1 MENLKDLQKYG
12 SLESFALDQT
22 EEFLRPKTFLD
33 YIFTLGVIFWLIT
46 AVILTENLSVRATI
60 FGILILLFLIIPFS
74 KYFIQQD
81 VDIPSPLNRAMKILI
96 AFIIIDIFGP
106 TIADDELW
114 DQTLLSLSYVE
125 LETLFACLLTPF
137 SIIWNR
143 FNPTTLHLG
152 YFHYI
157 GEIFRGVWTASLV
170 TLILRG
176 FSVLTIPQD
185 FLVELESLLILGL
198 GFNIVGLILPRPLQR
213 TQYSIDTLLKQS
225 LLFKT
230 RIERVRDGFLSTS
243 IILLIFL
250 WLPNWIINQR
260 EFIEY
265 SAFILLIIGILLLI
279 SPQKRRTNG
288 IGTTLRSLTGNLI
301 DPSSQIGN
309 RVQNFAETIQ
319 QTSFEKPNRVFTIP
333 SDDLKIFS
341 KGKTSVSA
349 RKGSIAVP
357 TVTDKGT
364 TLVLMGQSEIQT
376 EDEKQ
381 EVQTKNVEGTTTIW
395 VPPEEWNEMKV
406 QLESKEIN
414 ELTETELIKAGLDST
429 TDLYNKANRA
439 ISQLRNWKGP
449 QNLFSSVFDTSP
461 SKYAV
466 TETKDYTYIRLPGIL
481 VYERKGINLV
491 QILGGLVQVVDIKG
505 VGEYV
510 KILGGLVTV
519 MQTPDYEFVQTPF
532 VSVLETPVGEVV
544 KVFGIKIQEGEKID
558 MDQARHEILGAQ
570 ERFNRLFTNQ
580 VENLFENNIPN
591 LLLSN
596 SKGEQEGFLLGE
608 SEAISDKTFRPTR
621 KRKVKAHRYIQEF
634 PKKDTSIE
642 LKSKIKSNHYVE
654 KEEFHE
660 VKIGSEYEY
669 DEDGYPINHPEINS
683 IEEEL
688 SQIKSSLEKM
698 DEKFLNDEVSE
709 QKHEEI
715 VGRLKDKKDRLLKKK
730 SDLSEKHR
738 LKFLG

>member
-1 MENLKDLQKYG
+1 
-12 SLESFALDQT
+12 LDI
-22 EEFLRPKTFLD
+22 
-33 YIFTLGVIFWLIT
+33 IFTLGVIFWLIT
-46 AVILTENLSVRATI
+46 AVILTENLSIRATI

-74 KYFIQQD
+74 KYFIQQE

-106 TIADDELW
+106 NVANDELW
-114 DQTLLSLSYVE
+114 DPALIPLSYIE

-137 SIIWNR
+137 SILWNR
-143 FNPTTLHLG
+143 FNPTTLQLG

-157 GEIFRGVWTASLV
+157 GDIFRGVWIAIIV
-170 TLILRG
+170 TIILRG
-176 FSVLTIPQD
+176 FSILTIPQNI
-185 FLVELESLLILGL
+185 FIELESLLILAL
-198 GFNIVGLILPRPLQR
+198 GFNIVGLILPSTLQR

-230 RIERVRDGFLSTS
+230 RMERVRDGFLSTS

-250 WLPNWIINQR
+250 WLPNWIIDQR

-265 SAFILLIIGILLLI
+265 SALLLLIIGILLLL

-288 IGTTLRSLTGNLI
+288 IGTTIRSLTGNLI
-301 DPSSQIGN
+301 DPSTQIGN

-319 QTSFEKPNRVFTIP
+319 QTSFEKPNRIFTIP
-333 SDDLKIFS
+333 SDDLKIIS

-349 RKGSIAVP
+349 KKGSIAVP
-357 TVTDKGT
+357 TITDKGT

-376 EDEKQ
+376 QDEKQ
-381 EVQTKNVEGTTTIW
+381 DPQTKNVEGTTTIW
-395 VPPEEWNEMKV
+395 VPPEEWNEMKL
-406 QLESKEIN
+406 QLESKEID
-414 ELTETELIKAGLDST
+414 ELTETELIKAGLEST

-439 ISQLRNWKGP
+439 ISQLKNWKGP
-449 QNLFSSVFDTSP
+449 QNLFSSVFDTSR
-461 SKYAV
+461 SKYAI
-466 TETKDYTYIRLPGIL
+466 TETKDYTYIRLPGIF

-570 ERFNRLFTNQ
+570 ERFNRLFTDQ
-580 VENLFENNIPN
+580 VENLFESDIPN
-591 LLLSN
+591 LLLTN

-608 SEAISDKTFRPTR
+608 SEAISDKASRPTR
-621 KRKVKAHRYIQEF
+621 KRKVKGQKRVKEF
-634 PKKDTSIE
+634 PKKPTSIE
-642 LKSKIKSNHYVE
+642 LKTKIKSKLSPE
-654 KEEFHE
+654 KEKFHE
-660 VKIGSEYEY
+660 AKPTSEYEY
-669 DEDGYPINHPEINS
+669 DEGGYPINHPEINS

-688 SQIKSSLEKM
+688 SQIKNSLEKM
-698 DEKFLNDEVSE
+698 DQKFLNDEVS
-709 QKHEEI
+709 
-715 VGRLKDKKDRLLKKK
+715 
-730 SDLSEKHR
+730 
-738 LKFLG
+738 

>member
-279 SPQKRRTNG
+279 SPQKR
-288 IGTTLRSLTGNLI
+288 
-301 DPSSQIGN
+301 
-309 RVQNFAETIQ
+309 
-319 QTSFEKPNRVFTIP
+319 
-333 SDDLKIFS
+333 
-341 KGKTSVSA
+341 
-349 RKGSIAVP
+349 
-357 TVTDKGT
+357 
-364 TLVLMGQSEIQT
+364 
-376 EDEKQ
+376 
-381 EVQTKNVEGTTTIW
+381 
-395 VPPEEWNEMKV
+395 
-406 QLESKEIN
+406 
-414 ELTETELIKAGLDST
+414 
-429 TDLYNKANRA
+429 
-439 ISQLRNWKGP
+439 
-449 QNLFSSVFDTSP
+449 
-461 SKYAV
+461 
-466 TETKDYTYIRLPGIL
+466 
-481 VYERKGINLV
+481 
-491 QILGGLVQVVDIKG
+491 
-505 VGEYV
+505 
-510 KILGGLVTV
+510 
-519 MQTPDYEFVQTPF
+519 
-532 VSVLETPVGEVV
+532 
-544 KVFGIKIQEGEKID
+544 
-558 MDQARHEILGAQ
+558 
-570 ERFNRLFTNQ
+570 
-580 VENLFENNIPN
+580 
-591 LLLSN
+591 
-596 SKGEQEGFLLGE
+596 
-608 SEAISDKTFRPTR
+608 
-621 KRKVKAHRYIQEF
+621 
-634 PKKDTSIE
+634 
-642 LKSKIKSNHYVE
+642 
-654 KEEFHE
+654 
-660 VKIGSEYEY
+660 
-669 DEDGYPINHPEINS
+669 
-683 IEEEL
+683 
-688 SQIKSSLEKM
+688 
-698 DEKFLNDEVSE
+698 
-709 QKHEEI
+709 
-715 VGRLKDKKDRLLKKK
+715 
-730 SDLSEKHR
+730 
-738 LKFLG
+738 

>member
-33 YIFTLGVIFWLIT
+33 IIFTLGVIFWLIT
-46 AVILTENLSVRATI
+46 AVILTENLSIRATI

-74 KYFIQQD
+74 KYFIQQE

-106 TIADDELW
+106 NVANDELW
-114 DQTLLSLSYVE
+114 DPALIPLSYIE

-137 SIIWNR
+137 SILWNR
-143 FNPTTLHLG
+143 FNPTTLQLG

-157 GEIFRGVWTASLV
+157 GDIFRGVWIAIIV
-170 TLILRG
+170 TIILRG
-176 FSVLTIPQD
+176 FSILTIPQNI
-185 FLVELESLLILGL
+185 FIELESLLILAL
-198 GFNIVGLILPRPLQR
+198 GFNIVGLILPSTLQR

-230 RIERVRDGFLSTS
+230 RMERVRDGFLSTS

-250 WLPNWIINQR
+250 WLPNWIIDQR

-265 SAFILLIIGILLLI
+265 SALLLLIIGILLLL

-288 IGTTLRSLTGNLI
+288 IGTTIRSLTGNLI
-301 DPSSQIGN
+301 DPSTQIGN

-319 QTSFEKPNRVFTIP
+319 QTSFEKPNRIFTIP
-333 SDDLKIFS
+333 SDDLKIIS

-349 RKGSIAVP
+349 KKGSIAVP
-357 TVTDKGT
+357 TITDKGT

-376 EDEKQ
+376 QDEKQ
-381 EVQTKNVEGTTTIW
+381 DPQTKNVEGTTTIW
-395 VPPEEWNEMKV
+395 VPPEEWNEMKL
-406 QLESKEIN
+406 QLESKEID
-414 ELTETELIKAGLDST
+414 ELTETELIKAGLEST

-439 ISQLRNWKGP
+439 ISQLKNWKGP
-449 QNLFSSVFDTSP
+449 QNLFSSVFDTSR
-461 SKYAV
+461 SKYAI
-466 TETKDYTYIRLPGIL
+466 TETKDYTYIRLPGIF

-570 ERFNRLFTNQ
+570 ERFNRLFTDQ
-580 VENLFENNIPN
+580 VENLFESDIPN
-591 LLLSN
+591 LL
-596 SKGEQEGFLLGE
+596 
-608 SEAISDKTFRPTR
+608 
-621 KRKVKAHRYIQEF
+621 
-634 PKKDTSIE
+634 
-642 LKSKIKSNHYVE
+642 
-654 KEEFHE
+654 
-660 VKIGSEYEY
+660 
-669 DEDGYPINHPEINS
+669 
-683 IEEEL
+683 
-688 SQIKSSLEKM
+688 
-698 DEKFLNDEVSE
+698 
-709 QKHEEI
+709 
-715 VGRLKDKKDRLLKKK
+715 
-730 SDLSEKHR
+730 
-738 LKFLG
+738 